1 MADLP
6 TFDDLFRIGKL
17 EALSRNRKLSSAEFD
32 RKGSDLNILTALSA
46 AMADEC
52 VGQLA
57 NLWAASFAGTAR
69 GAALDRKITDIYP
82 DLIRKNASPSVG
94 YATFTFSSG
103 TTFTIPDGTRL
114 TTEDGVQFITVGD
127 AAVAAGESSKRVPIR
142 SSQAGSGQKAGAGK
156 INSIMGQ
163 ISSAPANI
171 AVTNAAATFGGED
184 REEDSDYLVR
194 FRLHYLAARRA
205 TKGAIQAA
213 ILGVGGVVKCTV
225 IENLD
230 SLGRPIGYVRAVVA
244 DSFTEQFANTA
255 VLPVTYQNQ
264 VASLTL
270 QIESVLEEWRSAG
283 VGVVVEIA
291 RVVLQP
297 VRVSLTYLAGVDEEA
312 TKAGVLAL
320 VIQYI
325 NNLPP
330 GTALRLQALR
340 DVIAPVPGL
349 YITGSEV
356 ISPIGDVVPEVNE
369 VLRTSSSFVR
379 AE

>member
-1 MADLP
+1 VADLP

-17 EALSRNRKLSSAEFD
+17 EALSRNRKLSASEFD

-82 DLIRKNASPSVG
+82 DLTRKQASPSVG
-94 YATFTFSSG
+94 YVTFSFTSG

-114 TTEDGVQFITVGD
+114 TTEDGIQFIVVGD
-127 AAVAAGESSKRVPIR
+127 AAVASTESTKRVPIR
-142 SSQAGSGQKAGAGK
+142 SSQAGSGQKAGVGK
-156 INSIMGQ
+156 INSIMDQ
-163 ISSAPANI
+163 ITSAPANI
-171 AVTNAAATFGGED
+171 SVSNTAATFGGED

-213 ILGVGGVVKCTV
+213 VLGVPGVVKCTV

-230 SLGRPIGYVRAVVA
+230 ALGRPIGYVKAVVA
-244 DSFTEQFANTA
+244 DSYTEQFANTA
-255 VLPVTYQNQ
+255 VLPVTYQVQ
-264 VASLTL
+264 EAALSS
-270 QIESVLEEWRSAG
+270 QIHSVLEEWRAAG
-283 VGVVVEIA
+283 VGVVVEVA
-291 RVVLQP
+291 KVVMQP
-297 VRVSLTYLAGVDEEA
+297 IRVSLTYLAGVDEDSIRA
-312 TKAGVLAL
+312 RVLAL
-320 VIQYI
+320 LIQYV

-330 GTALRLQALR
+330 GTVLRLQAIK
-340 DVIAPVPGL
+340 DTIAQVPGL

>member
-17 EALSRNRKLSSAEFD
+17 EALARNRKLSASEFD

-82 DLIRKNASPSVG
+82 DLTRKQASPSVG
-94 YATFTFSSG
+94 YATFSFTSG

-114 TTEDGVQFITVGD
+114 TTEDGIQFIVVGD
-127 AAVAAGESSKRVPIR
+127 AAVASTESTKRVPIR
-142 SSQAGSGQKAGAGK
+142 SSQAGSGQKAGVGK
-156 INSIMGQ
+156 INSIMDQ
-163 ISSAPANI
+163 ITSAPANI
-171 AVTNAAATFGGED
+171 SVSNTAATFGGED

-213 ILGVGGVVKCTV
+213 VLGIPGVVKCTV

-230 SLGRPIGYVRAVVA
+230 ALGRPIGYIRAVVS
-244 DSFTEQFANTA
+244 DSYTEQFCIAI
-255 VLPVTYQNQ
+255 LPVTYQVQ
-264 VASLTL
+264 AASLSA
-270 QIESVLEEWRSAG
+270 QIESVLEEWRAAG

-291 RVVLQP
+291 KIVMQP
-297 VRVSLTYLAGVDEEA
+297 VRLSLTYLAGVDEDA
-312 TKAGVLAL
+312 IRSRVLSL

-330 GTALRLQALR
+330 GTILRLQALK
-340 DVIAPVPGL
+340 DIVATIPGL
-349 YITGSEV
+349 YITGAEI

>member
-17 EALSRNRKLSSAEFD
+17 ESLARNRKLSAKEFD

-82 DLIRKNASPSVG
+82 DLIRKQASPSVG

-103 TTFTIPDGTRL
+103 TAFSIPDGARL
-114 TTEDGVQFITVGD
+114 TTEDGIQFIVVGD
-127 AAVAAGESSKRVPIR
+127 TAVSSADTSKRVPIR
-142 SSQAGSGQKAGAGK
+142 SSQAGVGQKAGAGK
-156 INSIMGQ
+156 INSIMDQ
-163 ISSAPANI
+163 ISGAPGNI
-171 AVTNAAATFGGED
+171 SVSNAAATFGGED

-205 TKGAIQAA
+205 TKGAITAA
-213 ILGVGGVVKCTV
+213 VMGVPGVVKCTV

-230 SLGRPIGYVRAVVA
+230 ALGRPIGYVKAVVA
-244 DSFTEQFANTA
+244 DSYTEQFANTA
-255 VLPVTYQNQ
+255 VLPVTYQAQ
-264 VASLTL
+264 TASLSS
-270 QIESVLEEWRSAG
+270 QIENVLEEWRAAG
-283 VGVVVEIA
+283 VGVIVEIA
-291 RVVLQP
+291 KVVLQP
-297 VRVSLTYLAGVDEEA
+297 VRLSLTYLAGVDEEA
-312 TKAGVLAL
+312 IRGRVLAL

-330 GTALRLQALR
+330 GTVLRLQALR
-340 DVIAPVPGL
+340 DVVAPVPGL

>member
-17 EALSRNRKLSSAEFD
+17 EALARNRKLAATEFD

-46 AMADEC
+46 SMADEC

-69 GAALDRKITDIYP
+69 GPALDRKITDIYP
-82 DLIRKNASPSVG
+82 DLIRKQASPSVG
-94 YATFTFSSG
+94 YVTFAFSSG
-103 TTFTIPDGTRL
+103 TSFTIPDGTRL
-114 TTEDGVQFITVGD
+114 TTEDGIQFITVGD
-127 AAVAAGESSKRVPIR
+127 AAVASGETSKRVPVR
-142 SSQAGSGQKAGAGK
+142 SSQAGSGQKAGTNK
-156 INSIMGQ
+156 INSIMDQ
-163 ISSAPANI
+163 IPSAPANI
-171 AVTNAAATFGGED
+171 AVSNAAATFGGED
-184 REEDSDYLVR
+184 REEDGDYLVR
-194 FRLHYLAARRA
+194 FRVHYLAARRA
-205 TKGAIQAA
+205 TKGAIQSA
-213 ILGVGGVVKCTV
+213 ILGIPGVVKCTV

-230 SLGRPIGYVRAVVA
+230 ALGRPIGYVRAVVS

-264 VASLTL
+264 VASLTD
-270 QIESVLEEWRSAG
+270 QIESVLEEWRAAG

-291 RVVLQP
+291 KVVMQP
-297 VRVSLTYLAGVDEEA
+297 VRLSLTYLAGTDEESI
-312 TKAGVLAL
+312 KARVLAL

-330 GTALRLQALR
+330 GTALRLQAIR
-340 DVIAPVPGL
+340 DTIAPVPGL
-349 YITGSEV
+349 YITGAEV
-356 ISPIGDVVPEVNE
+356 VSPTGDRVPEVNE

-379 AE
+379 AD